1 MALLSAVDVDY
12 FFFRGEMKEWAEN
25 SNNRDDRIYY
35 VIISIVIN
43 KLVAQ
48 FYLFSI

>member
-25 SNNRDDRIYY
+25 SNDRILLCYHFY
-35 VIISIVIN
+35 IVIN

-48 FYLFSI
+48 FYLLSI

>member
-1 MALLSAVDVDY
+1 MN
-12 FFFRGEMKEWAEN
+12 EN
-25 SNNRDDRIYY
+25 SNNRDDRIY

-43 KLVAQ
+43 KLVDQ